1 MRIVHVANFYGP
13 SSGGIKTTLHEL
25 GRGYLKYGHEFIY
38 IVPGPRYI
46 KEQTPFGLKISLPS
60 FTLPASGGYQI
71 IRSNKQLL
79 NLLEF
84 LNPDRIEVS
93 DRFTLLKVGRWA
105 KQHKKASLVFSH
117 ETLNGLVQKFLP
129 FIPVSL
135 RNKLVNWHNRK
146 LASSFDTVI
155 ATTEFAAAEF
165 VRIGTKNLRKV
176 ALGVDLIE
184 FNPENR
190 NYKLRKELLKESEFL
205 LVHCGRMSP
214 EKQPERSVQALA
226 ELVRRGVNARL
237 VIIGGG
243 PLWSK
248 IRKQSMGLPVEMV
261 GYIASRQKVA
271 AYLAAADLAIAPGPL
286 ETFCL
291 SALESLASG
300 TPVVASKSS
309 AVGEILNIS
318 SIRPAGA
325 VAVDDGIAF
334 ANEIIKLL
342 NKGNLRKVARSQAE
356 QFSWANTIDAMLDI
370 HDAKKPMVTTK
381 RRLKAA

>member
-1 MRIVHVANFYGP
+1 MRIVHIANFYGP

-38 IVPGPRYI
+38 IVPGPRYM

-105 KQHKKASLVFSH
+105 KQHKVSSLVFSH
-117 ETLNGLVQKFLP
+117 ETLNGLVKKYAP
-129 FIPVSL
+129 FIPASV
-135 RNKLVNWHNRK
+135 RDKFVNWHNTK
-146 LASSFDTVI
+146 LASTFDNVI
-155 ATTEFAAAEF
+155 ATTDFAAAEF
-165 VRIGTKNLRKV
+165 VRIKINNLRKV
-176 ALGVDLIE
+176 ALGVDLIG

-190 NYKLRKELLKESEFL
+190 NYKLRKELLKGAEFL

-226 ELVRRGVNARL
+226 ELVKRGVNARL
-237 VIIGGG
+237 IIVGGG
-243 PLWSK
+243 PLWNK
-248 IRKQSMGLPVEMV
+248 IRKQSTGLPVEMV

-271 AYLAAADLAIAPGPL
+271 GYLAVADLAIAPGPL

-309 AVGEILNIS
+309 AVGEILNIN
-318 SIRPAGA
+318 SIKAAGA
-325 VAVDDGIAF
+325 VAADDGISF

-342 NKGNLRKVARSQAE
+342 NKGNLRKAARSQAE
-356 QFSWANTIDAMLDI
+356 QFSWANTIDAMLDV
-370 HDAKKPMVTTK
+370 HDAKQPMVTTK

>member
-46 KEQTPFGLKISLPS
+46 KEQTPFGLKITLPS

-105 KQHKKASLVFSH
+105 KQHKVASLVFSH
-117 ETLNGLVQKFLP
+117 ETLNGLVKKYAPL
-129 FIPVSL
+129 IPVSM
-135 RNKLVNWHNRK
+135 RNKFINWHNRK
-146 LASSFDTVI
+146 LAASFDTVI
-155 ATTEFAAAEF
+155 ATTDFAAAEF
-165 VRIGTKNLRKV
+165 VRIKTTNLRKV
-176 ALGVDLIE
+176 ALGVDLQG

-190 NYKLRKELLKESEFL
+190 DHKLRKELLKGAEYL

-214 EKQPERSVQALA
+214 EKEPARSVQAVS
-226 ELVRRGVNARL
+226 ELVKAGVNVRL
-237 VIIGGG
+237 IIVGGG
-243 PLWSK
+243 PLWNK
-248 IRKQSMGLPVEMV
+248 IRQQSLGLPIEML
-261 GYIASRQKVA
+261 GYVASREKVA
-271 AYLAAADLAIAPGPL
+271 SYLAAADIAIAPGPL

-309 AVGEILNIS
+309 AVGEILNIN
-318 SIRPAGA
+318 SIKPAGA
-325 VAVDDGIAF
+325 VASDNGAEFAIA
-334 ANEIIKLL
+334 IRQLL
-342 NKGNLRKVARSQAE
+342 NKGRLRKVAREQAE
-356 QFSWANTIDAMLDI
+356 KFSWANTVDAMLDV
-370 HDAKKPMVTTK
+370 HGAKQPMVTTK
-381 RRLKAA
+381 RRLKVA